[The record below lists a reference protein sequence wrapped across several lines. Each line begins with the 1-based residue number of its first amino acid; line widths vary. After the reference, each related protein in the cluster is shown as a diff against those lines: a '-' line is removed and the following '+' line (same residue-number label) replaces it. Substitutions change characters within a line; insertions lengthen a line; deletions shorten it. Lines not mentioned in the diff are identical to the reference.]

1 MRRQIGIVAVIAGL
15 LVLPA
20 GANAAAASGEVWTTT
35 LSGAAEV
42 PAVATSANGSAT
54 FVLSP
59 DGTTIR
65 YLVQYSGL
73 SGPLAAA
80 HIHLGAAGANGGVMF
95 PLAAGPSPFA
105 GTLDASDFV
114 ATGGVMTFSAA
125 VDAIRA
131 GGAYVNLHTAANPA
145 GELRG
150 QLAVATGA
158 QGFSTPLTG
167 SQEVPPLTGTATGE
181 ATVVINAGGDTI
193 TWWLAYSAMTSAPA
207 AGHIHLGAVGSN
219 GGILFPLAG
228 VGTSPAAGTL
238 TAASL
243 TPTGG
248 VTTFGAALE
257 AIRAGSTYVNLHT
270 AANPAGEL
278 RGQLGVTVAAPAPSS
293 GPQATSS
300 PAVTVPPTST
310 GAANPGLPG
319 SPPLST
325 VALLAAAAG
334 LGFLL
339 AAAAARR
346 SRT

>member
-20 GANAAAASGEVWTTT
+20 SANAAAASGEVWTTT

-42 PAVATSANGSAT
+42 PAVATSATGSAT

-65 YLVQYSGL
+65 YLVQYGGL

-80 HIHLGAAGANGGVMF
+80 HIHLGAAGSNGGIMF
-95 PLAAGPSPFA
+95 PLAAGPSPFVGA
-105 GTLDASDFV
+105 LDATDFV
-114 ATGGVMTFSAA
+114 ATGGVTTFSAA

-131 GGAYVNLHTAANPA
+131 GTAYVNLHTAANPA

-167 SQEVPPLTGTATGE
+167 SQEVPPVTGAATGE
-181 ATVVINAGGDTI
+181 ANVVISAAGDAI
-193 TWWLAYSAMTSAPA
+193 TWWLTWSGTTSAPA
-207 AGHIHLGAVGSN
+207 AGHIHLGPAGSN
-219 GGILFPLAG
+219 GGILFPLSG
-228 VGTSPAAGTL
+228 VGTSPAVGTL
-238 TAASL
+238 SAANL

-248 VTTFGAALE
+248 VTTFGGALD
-257 AIRAGSTYVNLHT
+257 AIRAGNTYVNLHT

-278 RGQLGVTVAAPAPSS
+278 RGQLGVTVSAPAASPS
-293 GPQATSS
+293 PV
-300 PAVTVPPTST
+300 VTVPPTST
-310 GAANPGLPG
+310 APADPAVTAGTFGPILAVLAAAALGC
-319 SPPLST
+319 
-325 VALLAAAAG
+325 LLAAA
-334 LGFLL
+334 LVRR
-339 AAAAARR
+339 ARA
-346 SRT
+346 

>member
-1 MRRQIGIVAVIAGL
+1 MRRQIGILTVIAGL
-15 LVLPA
+15 LALPA

-42 PAVATSANGSAT
+42 PAVATSATGSAT

-65 YLVQYSGL
+65 YLVQYQGL

-95 PLAAGPSPFA
+95 PLAAGPSPFV

-114 ATGGVMTFSAA
+114 ATGGVTSFSAA

-131 GGAYVNLHTAANPA
+131 GTAYVNLHTAANPA

-150 QLAVATGA
+150 QLAVAGGA

-167 SQEVPPLTGTATGE
+167 SQEVPPVTGAATGD
-181 ATVVINAGGDTI
+181 ATVVINAAGDAI
-193 TWWLAYSAMTSAPA
+193 TWWLTWSGMTSAPA
-207 AGHIHLGAVGSN
+207 AGHIHLGAAGAN
-219 GGILFPLAG
+219 GGILFPLSG

-238 TAASL
+238 GATNL

-248 VTTFGAALE
+248 VTTFAGALE
-257 AIRAGSTYVNLHT
+257 AIRAGNTHVNLHT

-278 RGQLGVTVAAPAPSS
+278 RGQLGVTVSAPVASP
-293 GPQATSS
+293 PAT
-300 PAVTVPPTST
+300 PALTVPPTST
-310 GAANPGLPG
+310 AGSGPETAPGPYGLG
-319 SPPLST
+319 
-325 VALLAAAAG
+325 LAVLVAAG
-334 LGFLL
+334 LGCLL
-339 AAAAARR
+339 ATALVRR
-346 SRT
+346 SRPAR